1 MSAGIELA
9 EISLILWCEILF
21 GLLQRTPVNSGQQT
35 VQIVMR
41 QGYNMLHWTQSGMTY
56 WAVSDLN
63 SSELQELVRL
73 VQGRNGHIP

>member
-1 MSAGIELA
+1 
-9 EISLILWCEILF
+9 
-21 GLLQRTPVNSGQQT
+21 